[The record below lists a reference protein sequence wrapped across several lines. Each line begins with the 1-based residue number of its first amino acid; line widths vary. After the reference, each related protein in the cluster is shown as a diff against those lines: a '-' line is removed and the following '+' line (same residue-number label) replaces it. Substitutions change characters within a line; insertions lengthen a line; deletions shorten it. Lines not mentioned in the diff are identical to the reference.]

1 MSRGFVKESDQEE
14 PVRIPPRAA
23 LPAGEVNYV
32 TPSGLM
38 ALQEEEKALELE
50 KAELNLENEDEQRR
64 ALTLIN
70 GKLELLRRRIAA
82 AHPIDPAGQPKDEVR
97 FGAKVTIT
105 NLANQASQTYQIV
118 GVDEADV
125 KAKKIAFVSPI
136 ARALTGLWTNEV
148 AELKMGPRVN
158 RFRVDRIEY

>member
-32 TPSGLM
+32 TSSGLL
-38 ALQEEEKALELE
+38 ALQAEEKALELE

-82 AHPIDPAGQPKDEVR
+82 AHPIDPAEQPKDEVR
-97 FGAKVTIT
+97 FGARVTIT
-105 NLANQASQTYQIV
+105 NLANQATQTYQIV

-136 ARALTGLWTNEV
+136 ARALTGLWANEV
-148 AELKMGPRVN
+148 AELKMGTKVN
-158 RFRVDRIEY
+158 RFRIDRIEY

>member
-32 TPSGLM
+32 TPDGLA
-38 ALQEEEKALELE
+38 ALQAEEAELE
-50 KAELNLENEDEQRR
+50 KEKSALDLDNDDEQRR
-64 ALTLIN
+64 SLTLIN
-70 GKLELLRRRIAA
+70 GKLELLRRRILA
-82 AHPIDPAGQPKDEVR
+82 AHPIDPAEQPKDEVR
-97 FGAKVTIT
+97 FGARVTIT
-105 NLANQASQTYQIV
+105 NLSNQASQTYQIV

-158 RFRVDRIEY
+158 RFRIDRIEY